1 MKMNKNDGPADGFG
15 SFPAVRANLMKTAVH
30 WIEGKKLDDDCGDL
44 WRVHNKLYDLSDF
57 ISSHPGG
64 GMWLQVTR
72 GTDITEA
79 FESSHL
85 DANKVDAILAKF
97 YRKEAPTTKKRQ
109 SPFTFQDD
117 GFYRTLKKRANLHLK
132 QNVTR
137 KDQEIGRQKVKTV
150 QNRLLFVFAA
160 LVILSAQFCSYSLAL
175 LAGFAMFFN
184 IILAHNFLHRNCM
197 NLKYNLID

>member
-1 MKMNKNDGPADGFG
+1 MEINKNDGPADGFG

-117 GFYRTLKKRANLHLK
+117 GFYRTLKKRADLHLK

-137 KDQEIGRQKVKTV
+137 KDKEIAKQKSATL
-150 QNRLLFVFAA
+150 QNWLLLSFVVLVVLSARFASFPLAVFAG
-160 LVILSAQFCSYSLAL
+160 LLLSW
-175 LAGFAMFFN
+175 N
-184 IILAHNFLHRNCM
+184 INLAHNFFHRKFF
-197 NLKYNLID
+197 LLI